1 MLKMNPLNKDDIKS
15 LQKFVSKDFVKDDE
29 TSLIPNNDFE
39 KLEEFKKY
47 LIEKLTDMIDN
58 NFNLLVNTLYRID
71 ISEQKLSELFSAKN
85 RENIP
90 EKLADMIIER
100 QLQKIQFR
108 KQYREGKL

>member
-1 MLKMNPLNKDDIKS
+1 MKNLININDIKS
-15 LQKFVSKDFVKDDE
+15 LQKFVSKDFVKDDD
-29 TSLIPNNDFE
+29 TSLIPYNDYE

-71 ISEQKLSELFSAKN
+71 ISEQKLAELFSGKN

-90 EKLADMIIER
+90 EKLADLIIER
-100 QLQKIQFR
+100 QIQKIQFR

>member
-1 MLKMNPLNKDDIKS
+1 MKNLINSNDIKS
-15 LQKFVSKDFVKDDE
+15 LQKFISKDFVKDDD

-71 ISEQKLSELFSAKN
+71 ISEQKLAELFGGKN

>member
-1 MLKMNPLNKDDIKS
+1 MNRLNTDDIKS
-15 LQKFVSKDFVKDDE
+15 LQKFVSKDFVKDDDS
-29 TSLIPNNDFE
+29 SLIPDNDFE

-47 LIEKLTDMIDN
+47 LIERLTDMLDN

-71 ISEQKLSELFSAKN
+71 ISEQKLAELFGSKN

-90 EKLADMIIER
+90 EKLADLIIER

-108 KQYREGKL
+108 KQYREGNL

>member
-1 MLKMNPLNKDDIKS
+1 MNSLNKDDIKS

>member
-1 MLKMNPLNKDDIKS
+1 MKNLINSNDIKS
-15 LQKFVSKDFVKDDE
+15 LQKFISKDFVKDDD

-39 KLEEFKKY
+39 KLDEFKKY

-71 ISEQKLSELFSAKN
+71 ISEQKLAELFGGKN